1 MIELQDTAKSS
12 GIQSVERAVAV
23 LDVVAMHADEGC
35 RLADVVRDTDLGR
48 ATAHRFLRA
57 LEQLGL
63 IELEVRSGRYFPGI
77 RLAALG
83 AAAGNR
89 FGLAR
94 RAQPSLRRL
103 AARTSDT
110 VYLTLRVGDEAMCIA
125 REEGAFPIKTLTL
138 KAGDRRPLGIGAGSL
153 ALLSFLP
160 TDERQR
166 LLEDAAAAVTAFGL
180 DSATIYEMVETSR
193 RCGYALNDGRVI
205 PGMAA
210 VGVPISTTDGYPIAA
225 ISVAAISTRF
235 EPARR
240 SNIVAWIREEV
251 AKLEAELA
259 PLLGPMAAGSL
270 NTLLGSGRAND

>member
-1 MIELQDTAKSS
+1 MIDQETEKSS
-12 GIQSVERAVAV
+12 GIQSVERAAAV

-35 RLADVVRDTDLGR
+35 RLADIVRDTDLGR

-63 IELEVRSGRYFPGI
+63 IELEARSGRYFPGI

-94 RAQPSLRRL
+94 RAQPSLKRL

-160 TDERQR
+160 FEERQR
-166 LLEDAAAAVTAFGL
+166 LLESAAAAVTVFGL
-180 DSATIYEMVETSR
+180 DSATIHEMVETSR

-210 VGVPISTTDGYPIAA
+210 VGVPISTRDGYPIAA

-251 AKLEAELA
+251 AKIEAELA

-270 NTLLGSGRAND
+270 STLLGSGGAND

>member
-1 MIELQDTAKSS
+1 MNDLQDEKPS

-23 LDVVAMHADEGC
+23 LDVVAAHADEGC
-35 RLADVVRDTDLGR
+35 RLADVVRGTDLGR

-63 IELEVRSGRYFPGI
+63 IELEARSGRYFPGI

-94 RAQPSLRRL
+94 RAQPSLKRL

-110 VYLTLRVGDEAMCIA
+110 VYLTLRVGGEAMCIA

-160 TDERQR
+160 SEERQR

-180 DSATIYEMVETSR
+180 DSATIHEMVETSR

-210 VGVPISTTDGYPIAA
+210 VGVPISTTDGYPVAA
-225 ISVAAISTRF
+225 ISVAAISTRL

-251 AKLEAELA
+251 ARIEAELA

-270 NTLLGSGRAND
+270 NALLGSGGANG